1 MDLRV
6 AAEGNDVS
14 DSNPHAEARCEL
26 NDRYL
31 DLVREQRWWQAA
43 ADIEL
48 LLVLTLAGGFV

>member
-14 DSNPHAEARCEL
+14 DSNPYAEARCEL

>member
-1 MDLRV
+1 M
-6 AAEGNDVS
+6 S
-14 DSNPHAEARCEL
+14 DSNPYAEARCEL